1 MISFEEVVMAK
12 RAGAYKSEKRKKELI
27 RQKKQQEKRN
37 RRLFKPDGTPQDAE
51 ITDSTEDAGQAGTDQ
66 TGADQAATETET
78 KE

>member
-12 RAGAYKSEKRKKELI
+12 RAGAYKSEKRKKELM

-37 RRLFKPDGTPQDAE
+37 RRLFKPDGTPQDVE
-51 ITDSTEDAGQAGTDQ
+51 IADSTDAAA
-66 TGADQAATETET
+66 GADQAATETET